1 MGDSKTF
8 LLDCT
13 LRDGGYYNNWDFDT
27 ELVREYLQSMAAAGI
42 DYVELGL
49 RGFARHGFRGGYA
62 YSRDAFLS
70 SLPLVDSICYGVMVN
85 ASELVQH
92 ADGARVAAGL
102 LFAPADSSPVGLVR
116 IASHAHEFEAV
127 LPACQWLMQQG
138 YKVGINLMQIAEQS
152 DETIVRLAE
161 AAQAFGLDVLYFAD
175 SMGSLSPAD
184 VRRIIELLRQGW
196 KGPLG
201 IHAHDNRAL
210 AHANTLEA
218 IDAGATWVDGTVLG
232 MGRGPGNARIE
243 YLALQRGSGN
253 FSPLLQLVAQR
264 FQPMQQRFG
273 WGTNPYYYLT
283 GLHGIH
289 PTYVQ
294 EMLADSRYGNADLLV
309 TIQALRS
316 SGGKKY
322 NPDTLEA
329 SRHFYHGEPHGQWA
343 PQEQLEGRE
352 VLLLGSGEGV
362 ARHREAIEQYIRKS
376 RPVVLALNTQADI
389 AAELIDLRAACH
401 PLRLMADGAEHL
413 RLPQPL
419 ITPAGMLPEDV
430 RESLDGKALLD
441 FGLAIDKQGFGFHPR
456 HCTLPTSLVAAYALA
471 VAASGKARRVLLAG
485 FDGYP
490 GEDPRNAEVNDVL
503 ELYQANAS
511 APELLAVTP
520 TRFQVPCTSIY
531 AL

>member
-1 MGDSKTF
+1 MSDSKTF

-27 ELVREYLQSMAAAGI
+27 ELVHDYLQSMAAAGI

-62 YSRDAFLS
+62 YSSDAFLS
-70 SLPLVDSICYGVMVN
+70 SLPLVDSVCYGVMVN

-92 ADGARVAAGL
+92 EGGALSAAKL
-102 LFAPADSSPVGLVR
+102 LFAAALDSPVGLVR

-152 DETIVRLAE
+152 DDTIVRLAQ
-161 AAQAFGLDVLYFAD
+161 AAQQFDLDVLYFAD
-175 SMGSLSPAD
+175 SMGSLSPGD
-184 VRRIIELLRQGW
+184 VRRIIGLLRQGW
-196 KGPLG
+196 KGALG

-218 IDAGATWVDGTVLG
+218 LDAGATWLDGTVLG
-232 MGRGPGNARIE
+232 MGRGPGNARTE
-243 YLALQRGSGN
+243 YLALQRGRSN
-253 FSPLLQLVAQR
+253 LSPLLQLVAQR
-264 FQPMQQRFG
+264 FQPMQQRYG
-273 WGTNPYYYLT
+273 WGTSPYYYLA
-283 GLHGIH
+283 GQHGIH

-294 EMLADSRYGNADLLV
+294 EMLADSRYSNDDLLV
-309 TIQALRS
+309 AIQALRS

-329 SRHFYHGEPHGQWA
+329 SRHFYHGEPHGEWA
-343 PQEQLEGRE
+343 PRELLEGRE

-389 AAELIDLRAACH
+389 APELIDLRAACH
-401 PLRLMADGAEHL
+401 PLRLMADCQEHL

-419 ITPAGMLPEDV
+419 ITPAGMLPVDV
-430 RESLDGKALLD
+430 RNSLDGKALLD
-441 FGLAIDKQGFGFHPR
+441 FGLAIDTQGFGFNSR

-471 VAASGKARRVLLAG
+471 VAASGKAQRVLLAG

-490 GEDPRNAEVNDVL
+490 GEDPRNAEVNDML
-503 ELYQANAS
+503 ELYQAHAC

-520 TRFQVPCTSIY
+520 TRYQIPCSSIY

>member
-1 MGDSKTF
+1 MSDAKAF

-13 LRDGGYYNNWDFDT
+13 LRDGGYYNNWDFDA
-27 ELVREYLQSMAAAGI
+27 ELVRDYLRAMAAAGI

-49 RGFARHGFRGGYA
+49 RGFARHGFRGGHA
-62 YSRDAFLS
+62 YSTDAFLS
-70 SLPLVDSICYGVMVN
+70 CLPLVPGVCYGVMVN

-92 ADGARVAAGL
+92 AEGALDAAKL
-102 LFAPADSSPVGLVR
+102 LFAAATESPVRLVR

-127 LPACQWLMQQG
+127 LPACQWLKQQG
-138 YKVGINLMQIAEQS
+138 YKVGLNLMQIAEQA

-161 AAQAFGLDVLYFAD
+161 VAQRFGLDVLYFAD
-175 SMGSLSPAD
+175 SMGSLSPND
-184 VRRIIELLRQGW
+184 VRRIIGLLRQGW
-196 KGPLG
+196 TGALG

-243 YLALQRGSGN
+243 YLAMQRGSGN
-253 FSPLLQLVAQR
+253 LSPLLQLVSQH
-264 FQPMQQRFG
+264 FHPMQQRYG
-273 WGTNPYYYLT
+273 WGTNPYYYLA
-283 GLHGIH
+283 GMHGIH

-294 EMLADSRYGNADLLV
+294 EMLADSRYGNSDLLV
-309 TIQALRS
+309 AIQALRAN
-316 SGGKKY
+316 GGKKY

-329 SRHFYHGEPHGQWA
+329 ARHFYHGAPHGEWA
-343 PQEQLEGRE
+343 PQELLDGRE

-376 RPVVLALNTQADI
+376 RPVVLALNTQTDI
-389 AAELIDLRAACH
+389 APELIDLRAACH

-430 RESLDGKALLD
+430 RASLDGKTLLD
-441 FGLAIDKQGFGFHPR
+441 FGLSIEKQGFGFHSR

-490 GEDPRNAEVNDVL
+490 GEDPRNVEVNDLL
-503 ELYQANAS
+503 ELYQAQCA

-520 TRFQVPCTSIY
+520 TRYQIPCSSIY

>member
-1 MGDSKTF
+1 MSDSKAF

-13 LRDGGYYNNWDFDT
+13 LRDGGYYNNWDFDAD
-27 ELVREYLQSMAAAGI
+27 LVRDYLQAMAAAGI

-49 RGFARHGFRGGYA
+49 RGFPRHGFRGGYA
-62 YSRDAFLS
+62 YSSDAFLS
-70 SLPLVDSICYGVMVN
+70 SLPLVPGACYGVMVN

-92 ADGARVAAGL
+92 ADGALAAAML
-102 LFAPADSSPVGLVR
+102 LFAAAEDSPVDLVR

-127 LPACQWLMQQG
+127 LPACRWLKQQG

-152 DETIVRLAE
+152 DETIVRLAV
-161 AAQAFGLDVLYFAD
+161 AAQGFGLDVLYFAD
-175 SMGSLSPAD
+175 SMGSLAPTE
-184 VRRIIELLRQGW
+184 VRSIIGLLRQGW
-196 KGPLG
+196 DGPLG

-218 IDAGATWVDGTVLG
+218 IAAGATWVDGTVLG

-243 YLALQRGSGN
+243 YLAMQRGSGN
-253 FSPLLQLVAQR
+253 LSLLLQLVSRR
-264 FQPMQQRFG
+264 FQPMQQHYG
-273 WGTNPYYYLT
+273 WGTNPYYYLA
-283 GLHGIH
+283 GMYGIH

-294 EMLADSRYGNADLLV
+294 EMLADSRYSDADLLV
-309 TIQALRS
+309 AIQALRA

-329 SRHFYHGEPHGQWA
+329 SRHFYHGA
-343 PQEQLEGRE
+343 PGGEWSPLDQLAGRE

-362 ARHREAIEQYIRKS
+362 ARHREAIEQYIRKA
-376 RPVVLALNTQADI
+376 RPVVLALNTQTDI
-389 AAELIDLRAACH
+389 APELIDLRAACH

-430 RESLDGKALLD
+430 VNSLKGKTLLD
-441 FGLAIDKQGFGFHPR
+441 FGLAIDRQGFGFHAR

-471 VAASGKARRVLLAG
+471 IAASGKARRVLLAG

-490 GEDPRNAEVNDVL
+490 GEDPRNVEVNDVL
-503 ELYQANAS
+503 EAYQAHEAV
-511 APELLAVTP
+511 PELLAVTP
-520 TRFQVPCTSIY
+520 TRYQVPCSSIY

>member
-1 MGDSKTF
+1 MSDSKTF

-27 ELVREYLQSMAAAGI
+27 ELVQDYLQSMATAGI

-62 YSRDAFLS
+62 YSSDAFLS
-70 SLPLVDSICYGVMVN
+70 SLPLLPGVCYGVMVN

-92 ADGARVAAGL
+92 ADGALAAARL
-102 LFAPADSSPVGLVR
+102 LFSPAADSPVGLVR

-127 LPACQWLMQQG
+127 LPACGWLRQQG
-138 YKVGINLMQIAEQS
+138 YKVGINLMQIAEQP
-152 DETIVRLAE
+152 DDTIVRLAA
-161 AAQAFGLDVLYFAD
+161 AAQRFGLDVLYFAD
-175 SMGSLSPAD
+175 SMGSLSPED
-184 VRRIIELLRQGW
+184 VRRIIDLLRQGW
-196 KGPLG
+196 KGALG

-210 AHANTLEA
+210 AHANTLAA
-218 IDAGATWVDGTVLG
+218 ISAGATWVDGTVLG

-243 YLALQRGSGN
+243 YLAMQRGSGN
-253 FSPLLQLVAQR
+253 LSPLLQLVSQR
-264 FQPMQQRFG
+264 FQPMQQLYG
-273 WGTNPYYYLT
+273 WGSNPYYYLA
-283 GLHGIH
+283 GMHGIH

-294 EMLADSRYGNADLLV
+294 EMLADSRYGNSDLLV
-309 TIQALRS
+309 AIQALRA

-329 SRHFYHGEPHGQWA
+329 ARHFYHGAPHGEWA
-343 PQEQLEGRE
+343 PQELLDERE
-352 VLLLGSGEGV
+352 VLLLGSGDGV
-362 ARHREAIEQYIRKS
+362 ARHRVAIEQYIRKA
-376 RPVVLALNTQADI
+376 RPVVLALNTQTDI
-389 AAELIDLRAACH
+389 APELIDLRAACH

-419 ITPAGMLPEDV
+419 ITPAGMLPADV
-430 RESLDGKALLD
+430 RASLDGKTLLD
-441 FGLAIDKQGFGFHPR
+441 FGLSIDKQGFGFHSR

-503 ELYQANAS
+503 ELYQAQCS

-520 TRFQVPCTSIY
+520 TRYQIPCSSIY